1 VTFRHLVLGAV
12 GLATAALFLAVAV
25 AVAARGDA
33 GSPRGRFQT
42 TKAFYLDAGQAT
54 RTFTFRERSGVIL
67 RNRLTV
73 LHGVRATVEGRIPN
87 VAGARVSAGPDRD
100 DPSPS
105 CRREGRFDVCTQGA
119 EWCPMPKAT
128 WHFRLVKHSGPAG
141 PVRFEYLVAPPPPKE

>member
-1 VTFRHLVLGAV
+1 VTCRHLVLGAV
-12 GLATAALFLAVAV
+12 GLATAVLFLAVAV
-25 AVAARGDA
+25 AAKGDA
-33 GSPRGRFQT
+33 GSPRGRVQT
-42 TKAFYLDAGQAT
+42 TKTFHLAAGRAT

-67 RNRLTV
+67 LNRLTV
-73 LHGVRATVEGRIPN
+73 LHGVRATVDARIPN

-100 DPSPS
+100 DPSLS

-141 PVRFEYLVAPPPPKE
+141 PVRFEYLVAPPPPQE